1 MILRRLEL
9 RHFRNLGVQEL
20 DFPPE
25 GVAVVG
31 DNAQGKTNLL
41 EAIYYLESFRS
52 FRGAGDGDLTAF
64 SEDVFYLRGSVDGD
78 EPATVAAGFD
88 RRTRSKKVTVDG
100 NDAMRISAA
109 LGRLGAVVFSPSDA
123 ELVGGGPAV
132 RRRFLDVALS
142 LNRAG
147 YLEALQGYRK
157 TLAQRNA
164 ALRSD
169 AGGGPV
175 PRDRVRPWEQ
185 GLVEQGA
192 RLTRMRQEWVAEWSG
207 HFARYYET
215 ISGGDSAI
223 IAYRPNLRRPAGDGD
238 AGAGEPAT
246 DEAALR
252 EVFAARLDER
262 WHRDARLGVTS
273 AGPHRDE
280 LLVGLDR
287 QDRMLPAR
295 AYGSGGQRR
304 TAAIALRL
312 TEAATIR
319 EQRGV
324 EPILLIDDAF
334 AELDAGR
341 SRRLAALVADEGTGQ
356 VILTV
361 PKEADV
367 RLPGRSLELW
377 HIRDG
382 VIAA

>member
-20 DFPPE
+20 HFPPE

-64 SEDVFYLRGSVDGD
+64 SEDVFHLRGRVDGD

-142 LNRAG
+142 LNRTG
-147 YLEALQGYRK
+147 YLETLQGYRK
-157 TLAQRNA
+157 TLAQRSA

-175 PRDRVRPWEQ
+175 PRDWVRPWEQ

-192 RLTRMRQEWVAEWSG
+192 RLTRMRQEWVSKWGG

-215 ISGGDSAI
+215 ISGGDSAAI
-223 IAYRPNLRRPAGDGD
+223 EYRPNLRRPAATGD
-238 AGAGEPAT
+238 AGAGEPAA
-246 DEAALR
+246 DEAAS
-252 EVFAARLDER
+252 ARRSSLP
-262 WHRDARLGVTS
+262 GSTS
-273 AGPHRDE
+273 AGTATLASASPAPGRTGTSCWSASTRRPGCSRHERSDP
-280 LLVGLDR
+280 GDSAA
-287 QDRMLPAR
+287 LP
-295 AYGSGGQRR
+295 
-304 TAAIALRL
+304 
-312 TEAATIR
+312 
-319 EQRGV
+319 
-324 EPILLIDDAF
+324 
-334 AELDAGR
+334 R
-341 SRRLAALVADEGTGQ
+341 SRCASPRRPRFGSSAGSN
-356 VILTV
+356 
-361 PKEADV
+361 P
-367 RLPGRSLELW
+367 SC
-377 HIRDG
+377 
-382 VIAA
+382 